1 VREYLR
7 YVQKNRSTF
16 LVLLENGRMVDAV
29 VEKSMALYH
38 EKSVYNRKQES
49 DYELLVQYA
58 CAGTFQMISY
68 WLKKGDACSIGH
80 ITDLILDLML

>member
-1 VREYLR
+1 MREYLR